1 MFLLSI
7 GKPIAC
13 KFVGDGDRY
22 ICCGYLE
29 AWGHRLSYHIVLW
42 ILLKLNGVRLSVA
55 DELTV
60 QLWQGRV
67 LNSAQLVFLQG
78 FY

>member
-1 MFLLSI
+1 MFFVSI

-22 ICCGYLE
+22 ICCGDFE
-29 AWGHRLSYHIVLW
+29 ARGHRRSYHIVLW
-42 ILLKLNGVRLSVA
+42 ILLKLNRVRLSVA
-55 DELTV
+55 GELRV
-60 QLWQGRV
+60 ELWQRWV
-67 LNSAQLVFLQG
+67 LNSAQLVFLQS

>member
-13 KFVGDGDRY
+13 KFVGDGYRY
-22 ICCGYLE
+22 VCCGDLE
-29 AWGHRLSYHIVLW
+29 ARGHRRSDHIVLW

-60 QLWQGRV
+60 ELWQRWV
-67 LNSAQLVFLQG
+67 LNSAQLVFL
-78 FY
+78 